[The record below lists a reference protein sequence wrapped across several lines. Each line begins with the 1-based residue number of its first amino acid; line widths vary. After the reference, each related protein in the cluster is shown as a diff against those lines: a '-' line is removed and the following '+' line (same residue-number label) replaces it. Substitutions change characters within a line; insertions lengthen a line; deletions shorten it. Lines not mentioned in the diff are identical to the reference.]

1 MDTLDQIDMKERY
14 LVVDNVV
21 VHKVNK
27 VQELIASRG
36 YKVAY
41 LSPYLLFLNPIELF
55 WSKIK
60 GNIRRD
66 CISVDDN
73 LSLRIT
79 EAAKKVTQED
89 CANWISHSQSFF
101 DTCLTLEPMLYVSGS
116 IGKIKRYNPYI
127 YSFDFYSDFKT

>member
-1 MDTLDQIDMKERY
+1 MDNLDQINMKECY
-14 LVVDNVV
+14 LVVDNIV

-27 VQELIASRG
+27 VQELIASSG

-41 LSPYLLFLNPIELF
+41 LPPYLPFLNPIGLF

-79 EAAKKVTQED
+79 EAAKKIIQED
-89 CANWISHSQSFF
+89 RANWISHSQSFF
-101 DTCLTLEPMLYVSGS
+101 DTCLTLESILYVSRS

-127 YSFDFYSDFKT
+127 YI